1 VSSRITDFDGSAIPR
16 RILSGRGATSRLGG
30 AVEDEGYA
38 RVLIVTS
45 PSVAST
51 SGHIDKIASALGSR
65 LAGVFS
71 TTRPHAPVPALHEA
85 TAYATEVKADAVLSV
100 GGGAVHDTA
109 KAVALMAATGRD
121 IRELANRFE
130 PPDTFIAPTIEVEP
144 LPVLTMPSTF
154 SAADVVGGG
163 AFTDVDSGLKHIF
176 VHPMLTPRIVVLD
189 GDFAATTPDAILR
202 PSAMN
207 AVHHCVEALLSKGHQ
222 PVTDAFA
229 LRALRLLASSVP
241 KLPTVEGDDRAE
253 VIQIALEAA
262 ALSGMTY
269 GNSWLGLGHAIC
281 HSLGGRYGL
290 SHAEANAVIM
300 PKTMRFN
307 ATEASDRLALVAE
320 GLGASFPEGSESA
333 AAAFAIAFVEDL
345 ARKLGLPATLAE
357 IGLPEGQEESI
368 ADDVMADPQTF
379 WNPRKVTSDDVKRIV
394 RNAYS

>member
-1 VSSRITDFDGSAIPR
+1 MPSTTRDSPASSSSRAHPSPRPAATSTSSPR
-16 RILSGRGATSRLGG
+16 RWASRL
-30 AVEDEGYA
+30 V
-38 RVLIVTS
+38 
-45 PSVAST
+45 
-51 SGHIDKIASALGSR
+51 
-65 LAGVFS
+65 GVFS
-71 TTRPHAPVPALHEA
+71 GTRPHAPVPALNEA
-85 TAYATEVKADAVLSV
+85 TAYATEVGADAVLSV

-121 IRELANRFE
+121 IRDLANRFE

-163 AFTDVDSGLKHIF
+163 AFTDADSGLKHIF

-207 AVHHCVEALLSKGHQ
+207 AVHHCVEAIASKGHQ

-229 LRALRLLASSVP
+229 LRALRLLATAAP
-241 KLPTVEGDDRAE
+241 RLATVDGDARSD
-253 VIQIALEAA
+253 VIQVALEAA

-290 SHAEANAVIM
+290 SHAEANSVIM
-300 PKTMRFN
+300 PMTMRFN
-307 ATEASDRLALVAE
+307 ATEAADRLALVAQ
-320 GLGASFPEGSESA
+320 GLGASFPEGSDAA
-333 AAAFAIAFVEDL
+333 AAAFAIAFVEHL
-345 ARKLGLPATLAE
+345 ARTLGLPGTLSE
-357 IGLPEGQEESI
+357 IGLPEGQEEAI
-368 ADDVMADPQTF
+368 ATDAMADPQTF
-379 WNPRKVTSDDVKRIV
+379 WNPREVTREDVIGIV
-394 RNAYS
+394 RRAYR